1 MVSAYREYQLDQG
14 RTRKVPVSA
23 SRRME
28 GVELSAPARRVFGWH
43 TGIPGCAYYRVQLP
57 LRTLG
62 QQDGWHT
69 RWGQKLPITPDLD
82 AALAAGKGT
91 APADIAAFMAE
102 RYDVVIGQQV
112 GAGGTGADAI
122 WQAMA
127 RHRDRHGGPMLVLE
141 TDDDLMSLHSG
152 HLAEA
157 RREMEQRADTYR
169 RAIEVADVVTVTTP
183 ALAESIR
190 AQVGEPTGD
199 IKIIPNY
206 IDRAMFDVPGGGQ
219 HVPGQR
225 RVVGA
230 GLRYQASRQQ
240 YALHDGVQIG
250 STSVWP
256 APEHMLIGWGGS
268 STHRND
274 FALAWPGLRRL
285 LLQRG
290 DVCFAT
296 MGVAHHANDPA
307 LGRIER
313 RGQLAG
319 LAWLEMDKTPWT
331 DYWRRVGYFDIG
343 LAPLEVNTFNAAKSW
358 IKILEYC
365 AMGVPFVASM
375 SPEYERFAS
384 TNPDRR
390 DPHKVGVPGILVGD
404 QGEHAWYAALRAIT
418 ADWAE
423 LRRMQARARIYA
435 RQFTI
440 QDHIGEWAAAL
451 AAR

>member
-1 MVSAYREYQLDQG
+1 
-14 RTRKVPVSA
+14 
-23 SRRME
+23 ME

-57 LRTLG
+57 LHTLG
-62 QQDGWHT
+62 DRGPGGAARIVGGQTWHT

-183 ALAESIR
+183 ALAESILLSLGR
-190 AQVGEPTGD
+190 QQYREGWV
-199 IKIIPNY
+199 KVIPNY
-206 IDRAMFDVPGGGQ
+206 IDRVMFDVPGGGQ

-230 GLRYQASRQQ
+230 GLRYQAGRQQ

-268 STHRND
+268 STHRTD

-365 AMGVPFVASM
+365 AMGVVPVASA
-375 SPEYERFAS
+375 SPEYQRFFEQRERAWEGL
-384 TNPDRR
+384 
-390 DPHKVGVPGILVGD
+390 GVLLT
-404 QGEHAWYAALRAIT
+404 GEHAWYGALNALT
-418 ADWAE
+418 QDWAT
-423 LRRMQARARIYA
+423 LRRMQTRARIYA

>member
-1 MVSAYREYQLDQG
+1 MS
-14 RTRKVPVSA
+14 TP
-23 SRRME
+23 
-28 GVELSAPARRVFGWH
+28 RRVFGWH

-62 QQDGWHT
+62 DRGPGGAARIVGGQTWHT

-169 RAIEVADVVTVTTP
+169 RAIDVADVVTVTTP
-183 ALAESIR
+183 ALYDAVLPY
-190 AQVGEPTGD
+190 ATGQ
-199 IKIIPNY
+199 IIVIPNY

-230 GLRYQASRQQ
+230 GLRYRAGRQQ

-250 STSVWP
+250 STWMWP

-268 STHRND
+268 STHRTD

-365 AMGVPFVASM
+365 AMGVVPVASA
-375 SPEYERFAS
+375 SPEYVRFVQS
-384 TNPDRR
+384 GKHLKQRLDSFSR
-390 DPHKVGVPGILVGD
+390 LVD
-404 QGEHAWYAALRAIT
+404 TEHAWYGALNALT
-418 ADWAE
+418 QDWAE
-423 LRRMQARARIYA
+423 LRRMQARARTYA